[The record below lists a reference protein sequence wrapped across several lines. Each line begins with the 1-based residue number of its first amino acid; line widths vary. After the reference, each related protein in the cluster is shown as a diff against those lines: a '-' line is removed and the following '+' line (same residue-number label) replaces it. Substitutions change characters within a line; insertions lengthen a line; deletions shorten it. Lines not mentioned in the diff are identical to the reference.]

1 MPFAVIILV
10 GPSWRGMSKGCSHR
24 SKVPAMSL
32 NPDGACITDS
42 GASSEFDRD
51 LGGKDV
57 SILASYIV
65 S

>member
-32 NPDGACITDS
+32 NPDGACITES

-51 LGGKDV
+51 L
-57 SILASYIV
+57 
-65 S
+65 